1 MGADAYVRAAFP
13 GAVRLWGSP
22 TEPFEPDDLDAIW
35 RLGDGG
41 LLAVTALAGAR
52 AVPVRRIDR
61 WQEVTAGT
69 RDYVRHA
76 AERLRGFG
84 RGGLGDELEQQMYD
98 DRLRY
103 HEIST
108 APDGRTTARAYDIS
122 DALLLEAILA
132 AVRAADPK
140 AVEDVRETYGEGL
153 KRKLTAALATLGSW
167 PQRAHL
173 VRAVHGN
180 HGPELAPLFEAV
192 LDIPDDAG
200 GEGDAD
206 LAREVR
212 AIALADLEA
221 DGDFD
226 CFMRYYDDD
235 EAAKAAIR
243 ARRRDA
249 GPSHLAA
256 PR

>member
-1 MGADAYVRAAFP
+1 VSDADRRIARLGADAYVRATFP

-22 TEPFEPDDLDAIW
+22 VEPFEPDDLDAIW

-41 LLAVTALAGAR
+41 LLAVTALAGALTR
-52 AVPVRRIDR
+52 PVRRLDR

-69 RDYVRHA
+69 RDYIRHA

-98 DRLRY
+98 DRLRH

-108 APDGRTTARAYDIS
+108 GPDGHDITARAYDIS
-122 DALLLEAILA
+122 DALLLDAILT
-132 AVRAADPK
+132 AVRATDTK
-140 AVEDVRETYGEGL
+140 AVEDVRETYGDGL
-153 KRKLTAALATLGSW
+153 KRKLTAACATLGSW
-167 PQRAHL
+167 SQRAHL

-200 GEGDAD
+200 GDHDAD
-206 LAREVR
+206 MAREVR

-226 CFMRYYDDD
+226 RFMRYYEDD

-243 ARRRDA
+243 ARR
-249 GPSHLAA
+249 
-256 PR
+256 

>member
-1 MGADAYVRAAFP
+1 MNDADRRIARIGAEAYVRVTFP

-22 TEPFEPDDLDAIW
+22 NEPFEPDDLDAIW
-35 RLGDGG
+35 RLADGD
-41 LLAVTALAGAR
+41 LLAVTALAGTHTR
-52 AVPVRRIDR
+52 PVRRPNR
-61 WQEVTAGT
+61 WREVTAGT

-76 AERLRGFG
+76 AEQLRGFG
-84 RGGLGDELEQQMYD
+84 RGDLGDELEQQMYD

-108 APDGRTTARAYDIS
+108 DADRDEVTGRVYDIS
-122 DALLLEAILA
+122 DARLLEAILT
-132 AVRAADPK
+132 AVRAADTK
-140 AVEDVRETYGEGL
+140 AVEDLRETYGDGL
-153 KRKLTAALATLGSW
+153 KRKLAASLATLGSW

-173 VRAVHGN
+173 VRAVNGN
-180 HGPELAPLFEAV
+180 HGPELTPLFEAV

-200 GEGDAD
+200 GANDAD
-206 LAREVR
+206 MVREVR

-226 CFMRYYDDD
+226 CFMRYYEDD

-243 ARRRDA
+243 ARR
-249 GPSHLAA
+249 
-256 PR
+256 